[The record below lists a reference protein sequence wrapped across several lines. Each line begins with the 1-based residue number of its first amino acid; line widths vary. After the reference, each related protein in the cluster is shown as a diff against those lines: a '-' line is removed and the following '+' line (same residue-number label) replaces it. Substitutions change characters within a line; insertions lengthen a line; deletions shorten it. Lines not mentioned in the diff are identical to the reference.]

1 MTPHCHWLRN
11 YTPKCIAIKL
21 TDNTVVYSA
30 GVGSVVFIPVI
41 DGKRGRAV
49 EFSNVLH
56 VPELRNNLLA
66 VLYLTRHSSFVVHIN
81 ATRMTFSRGSGPPL
95 FVASIN
101 SHNAAFLDGTTEP
114 VTEYAHPATT
124 VPYPSTWLSGIAD
137 LRTTTLLISN
147 TSLSTTWS
155 LA

>member
-56 VPELRNNLLA
+56 VPELRNNLLT
-66 VLYLTRHSSFVVHIN
+66 VLYLTCHLSFVVHVN
-81 ATRMTFSRGSGPPL
+81 ATHMTFLCSSGPPL

-101 SHNAAFLDGTTEP
+101 SHNAAFLDGTQ
-114 VTEYAHPATT
+114 
-124 VPYPSTWLSGIAD
+124 
-137 LRTTTLLISN
+137 
-147 TSLSTTWS
+147 SL
-155 LA
+155 